1 MDALRPP
8 ETLIVDDVTPSRIIK
23 IGHLVVGDRVEQP
36 FSFSA
41 VHRKYFAQVAN
52 DRAPIHEDE
61 RFALAMNFNGTII
74 QGLCVVTRFSR
85 LIGMYLPGEYSIL
98 ESIAFKFIN
107 PAYERQQLI
116 FRVEVSRLLTA
127 MKVVR
132 LTLSAFSETSL
143 HISGEA
149 QCLIK

>member
-8 ETLIVDDVTPSRIIK
+8 ETLIVDDATPSRIIK

-41 VHRKYFAQVAN
+41 EHRKYFAQVAN
-52 DRAPIHEDE
+52 DRAPVHEDQ
-61 RFALAMNFNGTII
+61 RFAHAMDFSGTII

-85 LIGMYLPGEYSIL
+85 LIGMYLPGGYAIL
-98 ESIAFKFIN
+98 ESINFKFLT
-107 PAYERQQLI
+107 PTYGGQPLL
-116 FRVEVSRLLTA
+116 FRVEVNRLLTS